1 RIASGRATIEAS
13 ARTLVASWREHL
25 AGLGELMLVDDPA
38 TDAALAL
45 AEDRVDAAR
54 KRLEEAR
61 AIRSHA
67 EAATKAAQDA
77 QAQILTW
84 QANLEQVATKL
95 ADFDRKL
102 AEIDVTV
109 ERLRGERE
117 VRIAHHRELGNELD
131 AAVARWSAA
140 LPANELVAGSHDA
153 RRVAMAALVEA
164 WHRRAP
170 GGGRA
175 PAGGGGAPAP
185 SAPPPHGQPRGPP
198 PRRPRRGERPP
209 PPRAPTA

>member
-38 TDAALAL
+38 SGAALAL
-45 AEDRVDAAR
+45 AEDRVEAAR

-61 AIRSHA
+61 AIRSQA

-84 QANLEQVATKL
+84 QANLEQVATRL
-95 ADFDRKL
+95 ADFGRKL
-102 AEIDVTV
+102 AGIDVTV
-109 ERLRGERE
+109 EALRGERA
-117 VRIAHHRELGNELD
+117 VRIAHPRELATELD

-153 RRVAMAALVEA
+153 RRLAMTALVEA
-164 WHRRAP
+164 WHRRATVVV
-170 GGGRA
+170 RA
-175 PAGGGGAPAP
+175 DAAVEA
-185 SAPPPHGQPRGPP
+185 AL
-198 PRRPRRGERPP
+198 GE
-209 PPRAPTA
+209 